1 MTREEVAEDVKSV
14 VGEMVGATPEQVT
27 EDKSLATDLDLDSLL
42 RVEMFVVLD
51 AHFEIVSPNQELA
64 EKAEL
69 VSDVVSY
76 VEQSLSLS
84 S

>member
-1 MTREEVAEDVKSV
+1 MTREEIAEDVKSI

-27 EDKSLATDLDLDSLL
+27 EDRSLATDLDLDSLL

-51 AHFEIVSPNQELA
+51 THFEIAAPQQELA